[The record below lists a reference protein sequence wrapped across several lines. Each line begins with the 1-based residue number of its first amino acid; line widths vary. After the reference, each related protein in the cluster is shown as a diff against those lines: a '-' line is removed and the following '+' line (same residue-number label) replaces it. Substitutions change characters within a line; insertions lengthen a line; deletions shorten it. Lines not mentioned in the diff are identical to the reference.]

1 MPIFF
6 FSLARK
12 RFAKFFSLEEEST
25 VEALDLETTLLVD
38 GRKVVLNDFVNRILG
53 GTVAGAVTSLHGV
66 NQDWKEIAIRVKKV

>member
-1 MPIFF
+1 
-6 FSLARK
+6 
-12 RFAKFFSLEEEST
+12 
-25 VEALDLETTLLVD
+25 LETTLLVD